1 MVAAGSVVDA
11 VRRGLVAP
19 QVAAKR
25 VAALAAILLLCS
37 PAAYAAN
44 FATCILDKMPGTQN
58 DIAASA
64 VYQVCQGKHPGLF
77 GSIAQGSGRGIFGFD
92 SGAECTAK
100 KAGDTRSQRAAV
112 LIGVACRKLY
122 DAPVDWDFFTP
133 VK

>member
-1 MVAAGSVVDA
+1 M
-11 VRRGLVAP
+11 RLLI
-19 QVAAKR
+19 
-25 VAALAAILLLCS
+25 AALTLIFS
-37 PAAYAAN
+37 PATFAAN

-77 GSIAQGSGRGIFGFD
+77 SSVVQGSGRGIFGFD

-100 KAGDTRSQRAAV
+100 KAGDTRSQRGAV

-122 DAPVDWDFFTP
+122 DEPNPFDNYDR
-133 VK
+133 